1 MCEGDQ
7 GGQVV
12 FGTGGEFMSWWGYM
26 YESPS
31 PCGSTGRLSPLVAG
45 LKAKPVD
52 VFGIAK
58 I

>member
-7 GGQVV
+7 GCEVV
-12 FGTGGEFMSWWGYM
+12 FGASGGYMSQWGYM
-26 YESPS
+26 FEYPS
-31 PCGSTGRLSPLVAG
+31 PCGFTGASPVVAG

-52 VFGIAK
+52 VLGVAK